1 MNTQFYEKL
10 ELNKVLAQCA
20 SHAVLGGA
28 KSLIEECIPSSDA
41 DEVRERLTRTEEA
54 DFLLF
59 RSSGV
64 SGIEYFDNVSELISR
79 AEKGSTLSCGELMQI
94 NALNRSARIACT
106 SILAAAQDSVVY
118 LKADASRLYYDKALE
133 EDVGFAIV
141 SESEVND
148 HASEK
153 LADIRSK
160 IKSLNARIRSKLTE
174 YITGPTSSF
183 LQDASVTM
191 RNDRFVIPV
200 KAEYKNRVRGFVHDR
215 SQSGATFFIEPE
227 YVLEM
232 NNELIAL
239 TIDEREEVE
248 RILKVLSKRFGAIA
262 EVLRTDEE
270 VLSVIDACYAR
281 AQYAYSLKAV
291 KPGVNGTGY
300 INIVKGRHPLIDKTR
315 IVPVSVEL
323 GKDYNFLLL
332 SGANTGGKTVTLKMT
347 GLFCLMAACG
357 MFIPAA
363 AGSSVGVFD
372 NVFCDLGDSQ
382 SIEES
387 LSTFSSHIKT
397 VIEIV
402 NGVTEHSLVL
412 IDELGGGTNPDEG
425 QALARAVVEKLLSTG
440 CKGIVTTHFTPLKE
454 FAFNAKGIENAS
466 MEFDAQTLKPLYK
479 IKIGMPGSSNAL
491 AICRRMGL
499 AQDVLDKAV
508 SYLSEGGRAFENIVR
523 SAEESRVRAD
533 SLAAEN
539 QALQSELKSKI
550 ALADARAAAL
560 EKERAKLLSGAK
572 AESRRII
579 NERAAEAE
587 SLLAQIEDIFK
598 KEEISESDLIKA
610 RTLKNKIK
618 DAAFKEEEGSTAQT
632 PYLPA
637 TAANIAAGARV
648 FVKRM
653 QTEGEIVAF
662 NPSKGEAEVACGSIR
677 LRCRLDELLLVNPK
691 SGKKS
696 AGGKDNVKVVR
707 KIAPSQPLLEINVL
721 GMTVEEALYEV
732 DNFIDKAVTDN
743 LEEVKI
749 IHGVGTGRLR
759 KAIAEHLKRHKN
771 VESFRSGK
779 YGEGETGVT
788 IVKLK

>member
-1 MNTQFYEKL
+1 MNTRFFEKL

-20 SHAVLGGA
+20 NFAVLSSA
-28 KSLIEECIPSSDA
+28 KQMIAEEVPSSDLK
-41 DEVRERLTRTEEA
+41 EVRERLARTQEA
-54 DFLLF
+54 DILLF
-59 RSSGV
+59 RFGASGV
-64 SGIEYFDNVSELISR
+64 EYFDDVTDLLSR
-79 AEKGSTLSCGELMQI
+79 AEKGSTLSCAELMQV
-94 NALNRSARIACT
+94 NALNRSARIAQ
-106 SILAAAQDSVVY
+106 SSVFSFAGEEIIFI
-118 LKADASRLYYDKALE
+118 KADCARLYYDARLE
-133 EDVGFAIV
+133 DDINFAIL
-141 SESEVND
+141 SDGEIND

-153 LADIRSK
+153 LFDIRTK

-174 YITGPTSSF
+174 YITGPTAAY
-183 LQDASVTM
+183 LQDATVTM

-215 SQSGATFFIEPE
+215 SQTGATFFIEPE

-248 RILKVLSKRFGAIA
+248 RILKSFSKRFGAIA
-262 EVLRTDEE
+262 DRLRADEE
-270 VLSVIDACYAR
+270 LLAALDCCYAK
-281 AQYAYSLKAV
+281 AQYAYSLKAIN
-291 KPGVNGTGY
+291 PQVNRRGY
-300 INIVKGRHPLIDKTR
+300 IDIVKGRHPLIDKER

-332 SGANTGGKTVTLKMT
+332 SGANTGGKTVTLKMV

-357 MFIPAA
+357 LFIPAA
-363 AGSSVGVFD
+363 EGSCVGVFD

-402 NGVTEHSLVL
+402 NGVNADSLVL

-425 QALARAVVEKLLSTG
+425 QALARAVVEKLLSCG
-440 CKGIVTTHFTPLKE
+440 CKGIVTTHFTALKE
-454 FAFNAKGIENAS
+454 FAFGADGIENAS
-466 MEFDAQTLKPLYK
+466 MEFDSATLKPLYR

-499 AQDVLDKAV
+499 DEGVLEKAV

-523 SAEESRVRAD
+523 SAEDSRVKAEQLVAENERLRAKLKDEIAETEKRAD
-533 SLAAEN
+533 
-539 QALQSELKSKI
+539 
-550 ALADARAAAL
+550 AL
-560 EKERAKLLSGAK
+560 ERERAKLLAGAK
-572 AESRRII
+572 AESRRLI

-587 SLLAQIEDIFK
+587 ELLSEIEGIFK

-618 DAAFKEEEGSTAQT
+618 DAAYRADEAPERKTTYT
-632 PYLPA
+632 PADKNNLRE
-637 TAANIAAGARV
+637 GARV
-648 FVKRM
+648 FVKPM
-653 QTEGEIVAF
+653 QTEGVVT
-662 NPSKGEAEVACGSIR
+662 SYSQGKGEAEVTCGSMK
-677 LRCRLDELLLVNPK
+677 LRCKPADLLIIENAPQ
-691 SGKKS
+691 
-696 AGGKDNVKVVR
+696 GGAVKRADSVKVVR
-707 KIAPSQPLLEINVL
+707 KIPVSQPVLEINVL
-721 GMTVEEALYEV
+721 GLTVPEALYEV
-732 DNFIDKAVTDN
+732 DNFIDRAVTDN
-743 LEEVKI
+743 LEEIKV
-749 IHGVGTGRLR
+749 IHGVGTGKLR

-771 VESFRSGK
+771 VESFRAGK

-788 IVKLK
+788 FIKLK

>member
-1 MNTQFYEKL
+1 MNTRFFEKL

-20 SHAVLGGA
+20 NFAVLSSA
-28 KSLIEECIPSSDA
+28 KQMIAEEVPSSELK
-41 DEVRERLTRTEEA
+41 EVRERLARTQEA
-54 DFLLF
+54 DILLF
-59 RSSGV
+59 RFGASGV
-64 SGIEYFDNVSELISR
+64 EYFDDVTDLLSR
-79 AEKGSTLSCGELMQI
+79 AEKGSTLSCAELMQV
-94 NALNRSARIACT
+94 NALNRSARIAQT
-106 SILAAAQDSVVY
+106 SVFSFAGEEIIFI
-118 LKADASRLYYDKALE
+118 KADCARLYYDARLE
-133 EDVGFAIV
+133 DDINFAIL
-141 SESEVND
+141 SDGEIND

-153 LADIRSK
+153 LFDIRTK

-174 YITGPTSSF
+174 YITGPTAAY
-183 LQDASVTM
+183 LQDATVTM

-215 SQSGATFFIEPE
+215 SQTGATFFIEPE

-248 RILKVLSKRFGAIA
+248 RILKSFSKRFGAIA
-262 EVLRTDEE
+262 DRLRADEE
-270 VLSVIDACYAR
+270 LLAALDCCYAK
-281 AQYAYSLKAV
+281 AQYAYSLKAIN
-291 KPGVNGTGY
+291 PQVNRRGY
-300 INIVKGRHPLIDKTR
+300 IDIVKGRHPLIDKER

-332 SGANTGGKTVTLKMT
+332 SGANTGGKTVTLKMV

-357 MFIPAA
+357 LFIPAA
-363 AGSSVGVFD
+363 EGSCVGVFD

-402 NGVTEHSLVL
+402 NGVNADSLVL

-425 QALARAVVEKLLSTG
+425 QALARAVVEKLLSCG
-440 CKGIVTTHFTPLKE
+440 CKGIVTTHFTALKE
-454 FAFNAKGIENAS
+454 FAFGADGIENAS
-466 MEFDAQTLKPLYK
+466 MEFDSATLKPLYR

-499 AQDVLDKAV
+499 DEGVLEKAV

-523 SAEESRVRAD
+523 SAEDSRVKAEQLVAENEQLRAKLKDEIAETEKRAD
-533 SLAAEN
+533 
-539 QALQSELKSKI
+539 
-550 ALADARAAAL
+550 AL
-560 EKERAKLLSGAK
+560 ERERAKLLAGAK
-572 AESRRII
+572 AESRRLI

-587 SLLAQIEDIFK
+587 ELLSEIEDIFK

-618 DAAFKEEEGSTAQT
+618 DAAYRADEAPERKTTYT
-632 PYLPA
+632 PADKNNLRE
-637 TAANIAAGARV
+637 GARV
-648 FVKRM
+648 FVKPM
-653 QTEGEIVAF
+653 QTEGVVT
-662 NPSKGEAEVACGSIR
+662 SYSQGKGEAEVTCGSMK
-677 LRCRLDELLLVNPK
+677 LRCKPADLLIIENAPQ
-691 SGKKS
+691 
-696 AGGKDNVKVVR
+696 GGAVKRADSVKVVR
-707 KIAPSQPLLEINVL
+707 KIPVSQPVLEINVL
-721 GMTVEEALYEV
+721 GLTVPEALYEV
-732 DNFIDKAVTDN
+732 DNFIDRAVTDN
-743 LEEVKI
+743 LEEIKV
-749 IHGVGTGRLR
+749 IHGVGTGKLR

-771 VESFRSGK
+771 VESFRAGK

-788 IVKLK
+788 FIKLK

>member
-1 MNTQFYEKL
+1 MNTRFFEKL

-20 SHAVLGGA
+20 NFAVLSSA
-28 KSLIEECIPSSDA
+28 KQMIAEEVPSSDLK
-41 DEVRERLTRTEEA
+41 EVRERLARTQEA
-54 DFLLF
+54 DILLF
-59 RSSGV
+59 RFGASGV
-64 SGIEYFDNVSELISR
+64 EYFDDVTDLLSR
-79 AEKGSTLSCGELMQI
+79 AEKGSTLSCAELMQV
-94 NALNRSARIACT
+94 NALNRSARIAQT
-106 SILAAAQDSVVY
+106 SVFSFAGEEITFI
-118 LKADASRLYYDKALE
+118 KADCARLYYDARLE
-133 EDVGFAIV
+133 DDINFAIL
-141 SESEVND
+141 SDGEIND

-153 LADIRSK
+153 LFDIRTK

-174 YITGPTSSF
+174 YITGPTAAY
-183 LQDASVTM
+183 LQDATVTM

-215 SQSGATFFIEPE
+215 SQTGATFFIEPE

-248 RILKVLSKRFGAIA
+248 RILKSFSKRFGAIA
-262 EVLRTDEE
+262 DRLRADEE
-270 VLSVIDACYAR
+270 LLAALDCCYAK
-281 AQYAYSLKAV
+281 AQYAYSLKAIN
-291 KPGVNGTGY
+291 PQVNRRGY
-300 INIVKGRHPLIDKTR
+300 IDIVKGRHPLIDKER

-332 SGANTGGKTVTLKMT
+332 SGANTGGKTVTLKMV

-357 MFIPAA
+357 LFIPAA
-363 AGSSVGVFD
+363 EGSCVGVFD

-402 NGVTEHSLVL
+402 NGVNADSLVL

-425 QALARAVVEKLLSTG
+425 QALARAVVEKLLSCG
-440 CKGIVTTHFTPLKE
+440 CKGIVTTHFTALKE
-454 FAFNAKGIENAS
+454 FAFGADGIENAS
-466 MEFDAQTLKPLYK
+466 MEFDSATLKPLYR

-499 AQDVLDKAV
+499 DEGVLEKAV

-523 SAEESRVRAD
+523 SAEDSRVKAEQLVAENERLRAKLKDEIAETEKRAD
-533 SLAAEN
+533 
-539 QALQSELKSKI
+539 
-550 ALADARAAAL
+550 AL
-560 EKERAKLLSGAK
+560 ERERAKLLAGAK
-572 AESRRII
+572 AESRRLI

-587 SLLAQIEDIFK
+587 ELLSEIEDIFK

-618 DAAFKEEEGSTAQT
+618 DAAYRADEAPERKTTYT
-632 PYLPA
+632 PADKNNLRE
-637 TAANIAAGARV
+637 GARV
-648 FVKRM
+648 FVKPM
-653 QTEGEIVAF
+653 QTEGVVT
-662 NPSKGEAEVACGSIR
+662 SYSQGKGEAEVTCGSMK
-677 LRCRLDELLLVNPK
+677 LRCKPADLLIIENAPQ
-691 SGKKS
+691 
-696 AGGKDNVKVVR
+696 GGVVKRADSVKVVR
-707 KIAPSQPLLEINVL
+707 KIPVSQPVLEINVL
-721 GMTVEEALYEV
+721 GLTVPEALYEV
-732 DNFIDKAVTDN
+732 DNFIDRAVTDN
-743 LEEVKI
+743 LEEIKV
-749 IHGVGTGRLR
+749 IHGVGTGKLR

-771 VESFRSGK
+771 VESFRAGK

-788 IVKLK
+788 FIKLK

>member
-1 MNTQFYEKL
+1 MSENFYEKL
-10 ELNKVLAQCA
+10 ELNKVLARCA
-20 SHAVLGGA
+20 EYCTLESGKALVRSCA
-28 KSLIEECIPSSDA
+28 PSSDLA
-41 DEVRERLTRTEEA
+41 EVRERLVRTAESDE
-54 DFLLF
+54 LLF
-59 RSSGV
+59 RCGV
-64 SGIEYFDNVSELISR
+64 SGVEYFEDVSDLLTR
-79 AEKGSTLSCGELMQI
+79 AAKGSTLSCGEIMQV
-94 NALNRSARIACT
+94 NALNRAARVAFTSVNSAPSEGVTLLR
-106 SILAAAQDSVVY
+106 
-118 LKADASRLYYDKALE
+118 ADCSRLYFDRALE
-133 EDVGFAIV
+133 DDINFAII
-141 SESEVND
+141 SDNELND

-153 LADIRSK
+153 LFDIRSR
-160 IKSLNARIRSKLTE
+160 IKSLNARIRSKLSE
-174 YITGPTSSF
+174 YITGPTSAF
-183 LQDASVTM
+183 LQDATVTM

-215 SQSGATFFIEPE
+215 SQTGATFFIEPE

-239 TIDEREEVE
+239 TIDEKEEVE
-248 RILKVLSKRFGAIA
+248 RILKGFSRRFGNLA
-262 EVLRTDEE
+262 EKLKEDAE
-270 VLSVIDACYAR
+270 LLAGLDACYAR

-291 KPGVNGTGY
+291 KPDVNRRGY
-300 INIVKGRHPLIDKTR
+300 INIIKGRHPLIDKDR
-315 IVPVSVEL
+315 IVPVSLEL
-323 GKDYNFLLL
+323 GAKYNFLLL

-357 MFIPAA
+357 LFIPAA
-363 AGSSVGVFD
+363 EGSCVGVFD

-402 NGVTEHSLVL
+402 NNVNDQSLVL

-425 QALARAVVEKLLSTG
+425 QALARAVVEKLLSAG
-440 CKGIVTTHFTPLKE
+440 CKGIVTTHFTALKE
-454 FAFNAKGIENAS
+454 FAFGADGIENAS
-466 MEFDAQTLKPLYK
+466 MEFDSATLKPLYS

-499 AQDVLDKAV
+499 PSDVLEKAV

-523 SAEESRVRAD
+523 SAEDSRVQAER
-533 SLAAEN
+533 LVAEN
-539 QALQSELKSKI
+539 QALRSELK
-550 ALADARAAAL
+550 
-560 EKERAKLLSGAK
+560 AKLEEADRRVQVLEREREKLFAGAK

-587 SLLAQIEDIFK
+587 ELLAEIEEIFK
-598 KEEISESDLIKA
+598 KEVVSESDLIKA

-618 DAAFKEEEGSTAQT
+618 DAAFREEQAPERQT
-632 PYLPA
+632 PYAPA
-637 TAANIAAGARV
+637 DKDSVHAGDRV
-648 FVKRM
+648 FVKPM
-653 QTEGEIVAF
+653 QTEGEVLSFSPA
-662 NPSKGEAEVACGSIR
+662 KGEAEVSCGGMR
-677 LRCRLDELLLVNPK
+677 LRCKLADMLVIGRPAVQKPK
-691 SGKKS
+691 ES
-696 AGGKDNVKVVR
+696 VKVVR
-707 KIAPSQPLLEINVL
+707 KIAPSRPVLEINVI

-743 LEEVKI
+743 LEEIKV

-788 IVKLK
+788 FIKLK

>member
-1 MNTQFYEKL
+1 MNTRFFEKL

-20 SHAVLGGA
+20 NFAVLSSA
-28 KSLIEECIPSSDA
+28 KQMIAEEVPSSDLK
-41 DEVRERLTRTEEA
+41 EVRERLARTQEA
-54 DFLLF
+54 DILLF
-59 RSSGV
+59 RFGASGV
-64 SGIEYFDNVSELISR
+64 EYFDDVTDLLSR
-79 AEKGSTLSCGELMQI
+79 AEKGSTLSCAELMQV
-94 NALNRSARIACT
+94 NALNRSARIAQT
-106 SILAAAQDSVVY
+106 SVFSFAGEEIIFI
-118 LKADASRLYYDKALE
+118 KADCARLYYDARLE
-133 EDVGFAIV
+133 DDINFAIL
-141 SESEVND
+141 SDGEIND

-153 LADIRSK
+153 LFDIRTK

-174 YITGPTSSF
+174 YITGPTAAY
-183 LQDASVTM
+183 LQDATVTM

-215 SQSGATFFIEPE
+215 SQTGATFFIEPE

-248 RILKVLSKRFGAIA
+248 RILKSFSKRFGAIA
-262 EVLRTDEE
+262 DRLRADEE
-270 VLSVIDACYAR
+270 LLAALDCCYAK
-281 AQYAYSLKAV
+281 AQYAYSLKAIN
-291 KPGVNGTGY
+291 PQVNRRGY
-300 INIVKGRHPLIDKTR
+300 IDIVKGRHPLIDKER

-332 SGANTGGKTVTLKMT
+332 SGANTGGKTVTLKMV

-357 MFIPAA
+357 LFIPAA
-363 AGSSVGVFD
+363 EGSCVGVFD

-402 NGVTEHSLVL
+402 NGVNADSLVL

-425 QALARAVVEKLLSTG
+425 QALARAVVEKLLSCG
-440 CKGIVTTHFTPLKE
+440 CKCIVTTHFTALKE
-454 FAFNAKGIENAS
+454 FAFGADGIENAS
-466 MEFDAQTLKPLYK
+466 MEFDSATLKPLYR

-499 AQDVLDKAV
+499 DEGVLEKAV

-523 SAEESRVRAD
+523 SAEDSRVKAEQ
-533 SLAAEN
+533 LVAEN
-539 QALQSELKSKI
+539 ERLRANLKDEI
-550 ALADARAAAL
+550 AETEKRAAAL
-560 EKERAKLLSGAK
+560 ERERAKLLAGAK
-572 AESRRII
+572 AESRRLI

-587 SLLAQIEDIFK
+587 ELLSEIEDIFK

-618 DAAFKEEEGSTAQT
+618 DAAYRADEAPERKTA
-632 PYLPA
+632 YAPA
-637 TAANIAAGARV
+637 GKNNLREGARV
-648 FVKRM
+648 FVKPM
-653 QTEGEIVAF
+653 QTEGVVT
-662 NPSKGEAEVACGSIR
+662 SYSQGKGEAEVTCGSMK
-677 LRCRLDELLLVNPK
+677 LRCKPADLLIIENAPQ
-691 SGKKS
+691 
-696 AGGKDNVKVVR
+696 GGVVKRADSVKVVR
-707 KIAPSQPLLEINVL
+707 KIPVSQPVLEINVL
-721 GMTVEEALYEV
+721 GLTVPEALYEV
-732 DNFIDKAVTDN
+732 DNFIDRAVTDN
-743 LEEVKI
+743 LEEIKV
-749 IHGVGTGRLR
+749 IHGVGTGKLR

-771 VESFRSGK
+771 VESFRAGK

-788 IVKLK
+788 FIKLK

>member
-1 MNTQFYEKL
+1 MNTRFFEKL

-20 SHAVLGGA
+20 NFAVLSSA
-28 KSLIEECIPSSDA
+28 KQMIAEEVPSSDLK
-41 DEVRERLTRTEEA
+41 EVRERLARTQEA
-54 DFLLF
+54 DILLF
-59 RSSGV
+59 RFGASGV
-64 SGIEYFDNVSELISR
+64 EYFDDVTDLLSR
-79 AEKGSTLSCGELMQI
+79 AEKGSTLSCAELMQV
-94 NALNRSARIACT
+94 NALNRSARIAQT
-106 SILAAAQDSVVY
+106 SVFSFAGEEIIFI
-118 LKADASRLYYDKALE
+118 KADCARLYYDARLE
-133 EDVGFAIV
+133 DDINFAIL
-141 SESEVND
+141 SDGEIND

-153 LADIRSK
+153 LFDIRTK

-174 YITGPTSSF
+174 YITGPTAAY
-183 LQDASVTM
+183 LQDATVTM

-215 SQSGATFFIEPE
+215 SQTGATFFIEPE

-248 RILKVLSKRFGAIA
+248 RILKSFSKRFGAIA
-262 EVLRTDEE
+262 DRLRADEE
-270 VLSVIDACYAR
+270 LLAALDCCYAK
-281 AQYAYSLKAV
+281 AQYAYSLKAIN
-291 KPGVNGTGY
+291 PQVNRRGY
-300 INIVKGRHPLIDKTR
+300 IDIVKGRHPLIDKER

-332 SGANTGGKTVTLKMT
+332 SGANTGGKTVTLKMV

-357 MFIPAA
+357 LFIPAA
-363 AGSSVGVFD
+363 EGSCVGVFD

-402 NGVTEHSLVL
+402 NGVNADSLVL

-425 QALARAVVEKLLSTG
+425 QALARAVVEKLLSCG
-440 CKGIVTTHFTPLKE
+440 CKGIVTTHFTALKE
-454 FAFNAKGIENAS
+454 FAFGADGIENAS
-466 MEFDAQTLKPLYK
+466 MEFDSATLKPLYR

-499 AQDVLDKAV
+499 DEGVLEKAV

-523 SAEESRVRAD
+523 SAEDSRVKAEQLVAENEQLRAKLKDEIAETEKRAD
-533 SLAAEN
+533 
-539 QALQSELKSKI
+539 
-550 ALADARAAAL
+550 AL
-560 EKERAKLLSGAK
+560 ERERAKLLAGAK
-572 AESRRII
+572 AESRRLI

-587 SLLAQIEDIFK
+587 ELLSEIEDIFK

-618 DAAFKEEEGSTAQT
+618 DAAYRADEAPERKTTYT
-632 PYLPA
+632 PADKNNLRE
-637 TAANIAAGARV
+637 GARV
-648 FVKRM
+648 FVKPM
-653 QTEGEIVAF
+653 QTEGVVT
-662 NPSKGEAEVACGSIR
+662 SYSQGKGEAEVTCGSMK
-677 LRCRLDELLLVNPK
+677 LRCKPADLLIIENAPQ
-691 SGKKS
+691 
-696 AGGKDNVKVVR
+696 GGVVKRADSVKVVR
-707 KIAPSQPLLEINVL
+707 KIPVSQPVLEINVL
-721 GMTVEEALYEV
+721 GLTVPEALYEV
-732 DNFIDKAVTDN
+732 DNFIDRAVTDN
-743 LEEVKI
+743 LEEIKV
-749 IHGVGTGRLR
+749 IHGVGTGKLR

-771 VESFRSGK
+771 VESFRAGK

-788 IVKLK
+788 FIKLK

>member
-1 MNTQFYEKL
+1 MNTRFFEKL

-20 SHAVLGGA
+20 NFAVLSSA
-28 KSLIEECIPSSDA
+28 KQMIAEEVPSSDLK
-41 DEVRERLTRTEEA
+41 EVRERLARTQEA
-54 DFLLF
+54 DILLF
-59 RSSGV
+59 RFGASGV
-64 SGIEYFDNVSELISR
+64 EYFDDVTDLLSR
-79 AEKGSTLSCGELMQI
+79 AEKGSTLSCAELMQV
-94 NALNRSARIACT
+94 NALNRSARIAQT
-106 SILAAAQDSVVY
+106 SVFSFAGEEITFI
-118 LKADASRLYYDKALE
+118 KADCARLYYDARLE
-133 EDVGFAIV
+133 DDINFAIL
-141 SESEVND
+141 SDGEIND

-153 LADIRSK
+153 LFDIRTK

-174 YITGPTSSF
+174 YITGPTAAY
-183 LQDASVTM
+183 LQDATVTM

-215 SQSGATFFIEPE
+215 SQTGATFFIEPE

-248 RILKVLSKRFGAIA
+248 RILKSFSKRFGAIA
-262 EVLRTDEE
+262 DRLRADEE
-270 VLSVIDACYAR
+270 LLAALDCCYAK
-281 AQYAYSLKAV
+281 AQYAYSLKAIN
-291 KPGVNGTGY
+291 PQVNRRGY
-300 INIVKGRHPLIDKTR
+300 IDIVKGRHPLIDKER

-332 SGANTGGKTVTLKMT
+332 SGANTGGKTVTLKMV

-357 MFIPAA
+357 LFIPAA
-363 AGSSVGVFD
+363 EGSCVGVFD

-402 NGVTEHSLVL
+402 NGVNADSLVL

-425 QALARAVVEKLLSTG
+425 QALARAVVEKLLSCG
-440 CKGIVTTHFTPLKE
+440 CKGIVTTHFTALKE
-454 FAFNAKGIENAS
+454 FAFGADGIENAS
-466 MEFDAQTLKPLYK
+466 MEFDSATLKPLYR

-499 AQDVLDKAV
+499 DEGVLEKAV

-523 SAEESRVRAD
+523 SAEDSRVKAEQ
-533 SLAAEN
+533 LVAEN
-539 QALQSELKSKI
+539 ERLRANLKDEI
-550 ALADARAAAL
+550 AETEKRAAAL
-560 EKERAKLLSGAK
+560 ERERAKLLAGAK
-572 AESRRII
+572 AESRRLI

-587 SLLAQIEDIFK
+587 ELLSEIEDIFK

-618 DAAFKEEEGSTAQT
+618 DAAYRADEAPERKTA
-632 PYLPA
+632 YAPA
-637 TAANIAAGARV
+637 DKNNLREGARV
-648 FVKRM
+648 FVKPM
-653 QTEGEIVAF
+653 QTEGVVT
-662 NPSKGEAEVACGSIR
+662 SYSQGKGEAEVTCGSMK
-677 LRCRLDELLLVNPK
+677 LRCKPADLLIIENAPQ
-691 SGKKS
+691 
-696 AGGKDNVKVVR
+696 GGVVKRADSVKVVR
-707 KIAPSQPLLEINVL
+707 KIPVSQPVLEINVL
-721 GMTVEEALYEV
+721 GLTVPEALYEV
-732 DNFIDKAVTDN
+732 DNFIDRAVTDN
-743 LEEVKI
+743 LEEIKV
-749 IHGVGTGRLR
+749 IHGVGTGKLR

-771 VESFRSGK
+771 VESFRAGK

-788 IVKLK
+788 FIKLK

>member
-1 MNTQFYEKL
+1 MNTRFFEKL

-20 SHAVLGGA
+20 NFAVLSSA
-28 KSLIEECIPSSDA
+28 KQMIAEEVPSSDLK
-41 DEVRERLTRTEEA
+41 EVRERLARTQEA
-54 DFLLF
+54 DILLF
-59 RSSGV
+59 RFGASGV
-64 SGIEYFDNVSELISR
+64 EYFDDVTDLLSR
-79 AEKGSTLSCGELMQI
+79 AEKGSTLSCAELMQV
-94 NALNRSARIACT
+94 NALNRSARIAQT
-106 SILAAAQDSVVY
+106 SVFSFASEEITFI
-118 LKADASRLYYDKALE
+118 KADCARLYYDARLE
-133 EDVGFAIV
+133 DDINFAIL
-141 SESEVND
+141 SDGEIND

-153 LADIRSK
+153 LFDIRTK

-174 YITGPTSSF
+174 YITGPTAAY
-183 LQDASVTM
+183 LQDATVTM

-215 SQSGATFFIEPE
+215 SQTGATFFIEPE

-248 RILKVLSKRFGAIA
+248 RILKSFSKRFGAIA
-262 EVLRTDEE
+262 DRLRADEE
-270 VLSVIDACYAR
+270 LLAALDCCYAK
-281 AQYAYSLKAV
+281 AQYAYSLKAIN
-291 KPGVNGTGY
+291 PQVNGRGY
-300 INIVKGRHPLIDKTR
+300 IDIVKGRHPLIDKER

-332 SGANTGGKTVTLKMT
+332 SGANTGGKTVTLKMV

-357 MFIPAA
+357 LFIPAA
-363 AGSSVGVFD
+363 EGSCVGVFD

-402 NGVTEHSLVL
+402 NGVNADSLVL

-425 QALARAVVEKLLSTG
+425 QALARAVVEKLLSCG
-440 CKGIVTTHFTPLKE
+440 CKGIVTTHFTALKE
-454 FAFNAKGIENAS
+454 FAFGADGIENAS
-466 MEFDAQTLKPLYK
+466 MEFDSATLKPLYR

-499 AQDVLDKAV
+499 DEGVLEKAV

-523 SAEESRVRAD
+523 SAEDSRVKAEQLVAENEQLRAKLKDEIAETEKRAD
-533 SLAAEN
+533 
-539 QALQSELKSKI
+539 
-550 ALADARAAAL
+550 AL
-560 EKERAKLLSGAK
+560 ERERAKLLAGAK
-572 AESRRII
+572 AESRRLI

-587 SLLAQIEDIFK
+587 ELLSEIEDIFK

-618 DAAFKEEEGSTAQT
+618 DAAYRADEAPERKTTYT
-632 PYLPA
+632 PADKNNLRE
-637 TAANIAAGARV
+637 GARV
-648 FVKRM
+648 FVKPM
-653 QTEGEIVAF
+653 QTEGVVT
-662 NPSKGEAEVACGSIR
+662 SYSQGKGEAEVACGSMK
-677 LRCRLDELLLVNPK
+677 LRCKPADLLIIENAPQ
-691 SGKKS
+691 
-696 AGGKDNVKVVR
+696 GGVVKRADSVKVVR
-707 KIAPSQPLLEINVL
+707 KIPVSRPVLEINVL
-721 GMTVEEALYEV
+721 GLTVPEALYEV
-732 DNFIDKAVTDN
+732 DNFIDRAVTDN
-743 LEEVKI
+743 LEEIKV
-749 IHGVGTGRLR
+749 IHGVGTGKLR

-771 VESFRSGK
+771 VESFRAGK

-788 IVKLK
+788 FIKLK

>member
-1 MNTQFYEKL
+1 MNIQFFEKL
-10 ELNKVLAQCA
+10 ELNKVLTRCA
-20 SHAVLGGA
+20 EFAALSGA
-28 KSLIEECIPSSDA
+28 KQLICESQPSSDIA
-41 DEVRERLTRTEEA
+41 EVRARLSRTEEA
-54 DFLLF
+54 ELLLY
-59 RSSGV
+59 RYGV
-64 SGIEYFDNVSELISR
+64 SGVEYFEDVTDLLSR
-79 AEKGSTLSCGELMQI
+79 AEKGSTLSCGELMQV
-94 NALNRSARIACT
+94 NALNRAARIAHSSVT
-106 SILAAAQDSVVY
+106 SVADEAINL
-118 LKADASRLYYDKALE
+118 LKSDCARLYFDQPLE
-133 EDVGFAIV
+133 DDINFAII
-141 SESEVND
+141 SDSEVND

-153 LADIRSK
+153 LADIRTK
-160 IKSLNARIRSKLTE
+160 IKSLNARIRSKLSE
-174 YITGPTSSF
+174 YITGPTASF

-200 KAEYKNRVRGFVHDR
+200 KAEYKNRIRGFVHDR
-215 SQSGATFFIEPE
+215 SQTGATFFIEPE

-248 RILKVLSKRFGAIA
+248 RILKSFSKRFGALS
-262 EVLRTDEE
+262 EKLRTDME
-270 VLSVIDACYAR
+270 VLASLDASYAR

-291 KPGVNGTGY
+291 KPEVNRRGY
-300 INIVKGRHPLIDKTR
+300 INIIKGRHPLIDKTR

-323 GKDYNFLLL
+323 GGSHNFLLL

-357 MFIPAA
+357 LFVPAA
-363 AGSSVGVFD
+363 EGSSVGVFD

-402 NGVTEHSLVL
+402 KEVNADSLVL

-425 QALARAVVEKLLSTG
+425 QALARAVVEKLLGVG
-440 CKGIVTTHFTPLKE
+440 CKGIVTTHFTALKE
-454 FAFNAKGIENAS
+454 FAFGAKGIENAS
-466 MEFDAQTLKPLYK
+466 MEFDSATLKPLYR

-499 AQDVLDKAV
+499 DEDVLEKAI

-523 SAEESRVRAD
+523 SAEDSRVKAEQLASENEALKAELKRKIAEAD
-533 SLAAEN
+533 AKA
-539 QALQSELKSKI
+539 QALDNERTKLFNN
-550 ALADARAAAL
+550 AR
-560 EKERAKLLSGAK
+560 
-572 AESRRII
+572 AESRRIV

-587 SLLAQIEDIFK
+587 EMLAEIEDIFK
-598 KEEISESDLIKA
+598 KEEISETDLIKA

-618 DAAFKEEEGSTAQT
+618 DAAFKEETSQQRQT
-632 PYLPA
+632 PYAPA
-637 TAANIAAGARV
+637 DKNNIHAGDRV
-648 FVKRM
+648 FVKPM
-653 QTEGEIVAF
+653 QTEGEVLSYSP
-662 NPSKGEAEVACGSIR
+662 NKGEAEVACGSMK
-677 LRCRLDELLLVNPK
+677 LRCKLSELLIIGRPIAPAK
-691 SGKKS
+691 
-696 AGGKDNVKVVR
+696 ADNVRVVR
-707 KIAPSQPLLEINVL
+707 KIAPSKPVLEINVL

-743 LEEVKI
+743 LEEIKV
-749 IHGVGTGRLR
+749 IHGVGTGKLR

-771 VESFRSGK
+771 VESFRLGK

-788 IVKLK
+788 FIKLK

>member
-1 MNTQFYEKL
+1 MNTRFFEKL

-20 SHAVLGGA
+20 NFAVLSSA
-28 KSLIEECIPSSDA
+28 KQMIAEEVPSSDLK
-41 DEVRERLTRTEEA
+41 EVRERLARTQEA
-54 DFLLF
+54 DILLF
-59 RSSGV
+59 RFGASGV
-64 SGIEYFDNVSELISR
+64 EYFDDVTDLLSR
-79 AEKGSTLSCGELMQI
+79 AEKGSTLSCAELMQV
-94 NALNRSARIACT
+94 NALNRSARIAQT
-106 SILAAAQDSVVY
+106 SVFSFAGEEITFI
-118 LKADASRLYYDKALE
+118 KADCARLYYDARLE
-133 EDVGFAIV
+133 DDINFAIL
-141 SESEVND
+141 SDGEIND

-153 LADIRSK
+153 LFDIRTK

-174 YITGPTSSF
+174 YITGPTAAY
-183 LQDASVTM
+183 LQDATVTM

-215 SQSGATFFIEPE
+215 SQTGATFFIEPE

-248 RILKVLSKRFGAIA
+248 RILKSFSKRFGAIA
-262 EVLRTDEE
+262 DRLRADEE
-270 VLSVIDACYAR
+270 LLAALDCCYAK
-281 AQYAYSLKAV
+281 AQYAYSLKAIN
-291 KPGVNGTGY
+291 PQVNRRGY
-300 INIVKGRHPLIDKTR
+300 IDIVKGRHPLIDKER

-332 SGANTGGKTVTLKMT
+332 SGANTGGKTVTLKMV

-357 MFIPAA
+357 LFIPAA
-363 AGSSVGVFD
+363 EGSCVGVFD

-402 NGVTEHSLVL
+402 NGVNADSLVL

-425 QALARAVVEKLLSTG
+425 QALARAVVEKLLSCG
-440 CKGIVTTHFTPLKE
+440 CKGIVTTHFTALKE
-454 FAFNAKGIENAS
+454 FAFGADGIENAS
-466 MEFDAQTLKPLYK
+466 MEFDSATLKPLYR

-499 AQDVLDKAV
+499 DEGVLEKAV

-523 SAEESRVRAD
+523 SAEDSRVKAEQLVAENERLRAKLKDEIAETEKRAD
-533 SLAAEN
+533 
-539 QALQSELKSKI
+539 
-550 ALADARAAAL
+550 AL
-560 EKERAKLLSGAK
+560 ERERAKLLAGAK
-572 AESRRII
+572 AESRRLI

-587 SLLAQIEDIFK
+587 ELLSEIEDIFK

-618 DAAFKEEEGSTAQT
+618 DAAYRADEAPERKTA
-632 PYLPA
+632 YAPA
-637 TAANIAAGARV
+637 DKNNLREGARV
-648 FVKRM
+648 FVKPM
-653 QTEGEIVAF
+653 QTEGVVT
-662 NPSKGEAEVACGSIR
+662 SYSQGKGEAEVTCGSMK
-677 LRCRLDELLLVNPK
+677 LRCKAADLLIIENAPQ
-691 SGKKS
+691 
-696 AGGKDNVKVVR
+696 GGVVKRADSVKVVR
-707 KIAPSQPLLEINVL
+707 KIPVSRPVLEINVL
-721 GMTVEEALYEV
+721 GLTVPEALYEV
-732 DNFIDKAVTDN
+732 DNFIDRAVTDN
-743 LEEVKI
+743 LEEIKV
-749 IHGVGTGRLR
+749 IHGVGTGKLR

-771 VESFRSGK
+771 VESFRAGK

-788 IVKLK
+788 FIKLK

>member
-1 MNTQFYEKL
+1 MNTRFFEKL

-20 SHAVLGGA
+20 NFAVLSSA
-28 KSLIEECIPSSDA
+28 KQMIAEEVPSSELK
-41 DEVRERLTRTEEA
+41 EVRERLARTQEA
-54 DFLLF
+54 DILLF
-59 RSSGV
+59 RFGASGV
-64 SGIEYFDNVSELISR
+64 EYFDDVTDLLSR
-79 AEKGSTLSCGELMQI
+79 AEKGSTLSCAELMQV
-94 NALNRSARIACT
+94 NALNRSARIAQT
-106 SILAAAQDSVVY
+106 SVFSFAGEEIIFI
-118 LKADASRLYYDKALE
+118 KADCARLYYDARLE
-133 EDVGFAIV
+133 DDINFAIL
-141 SESEVND
+141 SDGEIND

-153 LADIRSK
+153 LFDIRTK

-174 YITGPTSSF
+174 YITGPTAAY
-183 LQDASVTM
+183 LQDATVTM

-215 SQSGATFFIEPE
+215 SQTGATFFIEPE

-248 RILKVLSKRFGAIA
+248 RILKSFSKRFGAIA
-262 EVLRTDEE
+262 DRLRADEE
-270 VLSVIDACYAR
+270 LLAALDCCYAK
-281 AQYAYSLKAV
+281 AQYAYSLKAIN
-291 KPGVNGTGY
+291 PQVNRRGY
-300 INIVKGRHPLIDKTR
+300 IDIVKGRHPLIDKER

-332 SGANTGGKTVTLKMT
+332 SGANTGGKTVTLKMV

-357 MFIPAA
+357 LFIPAA
-363 AGSSVGVFD
+363 EGSCVGVFD

-402 NGVTEHSLVL
+402 NSVNADSLVL

-425 QALARAVVEKLLSTG
+425 QALARAVVEKLLSCG
-440 CKGIVTTHFTPLKE
+440 CKGIVTTHFTALKE
-454 FAFNAKGIENAS
+454 FAFGADGIENAS
-466 MEFDAQTLKPLYK
+466 MEFDSATLKPLYR

-499 AQDVLDKAV
+499 DEGVLEKAV

-523 SAEESRVRAD
+523 SAEDSRVKAEQLVAENERLRAKLKDEIAETEKRAD
-533 SLAAEN
+533 
-539 QALQSELKSKI
+539 
-550 ALADARAAAL
+550 AL
-560 EKERAKLLSGAK
+560 ERERAKLLAGAK
-572 AESRRII
+572 AESRRLI

-587 SLLAQIEDIFK
+587 ELLSEIEDIFK

-618 DAAFKEEEGSTAQT
+618 DAAYRADEAPERKTTYT
-632 PYLPA
+632 PADKNNLRE
-637 TAANIAAGARV
+637 GARV
-648 FVKRM
+648 FVKPM
-653 QTEGEIVAF
+653 QTEGVVT
-662 NPSKGEAEVACGSIR
+662 SYSQGKGEAEVTCGSMK
-677 LRCRLDELLLVNPK
+677 LRCKPADLLIIENAPQ
-691 SGKKS
+691 
-696 AGGKDNVKVVR
+696 GGVVKRADSVKVVR
-707 KIAPSQPLLEINVL
+707 KIPVSQPVLEINVL
-721 GMTVEEALYEV
+721 GLTVPEALYEV
-732 DNFIDKAVTDN
+732 DNFIDRAVTDN
-743 LEEVKI
+743 LEEIKV
-749 IHGVGTGRLR
+749 IHGVGTGKLR

-771 VESFRSGK
+771 VESFRAGK

-788 IVKLK
+788 FIKLK

>member
-1 MNTQFYEKL
+1 MNTRFFEKL

-20 SHAVLGGA
+20 NFAVLSSA
-28 KSLIEECIPSSDA
+28 KQMIAEEAPSSDLK
-41 DEVRERLTRTEEA
+41 EVRERLARTQEA
-54 DFLLF
+54 DILLF
-59 RSSGV
+59 RFGASGV
-64 SGIEYFDNVSELISR
+64 EYFDDVTDLLSR
-79 AEKGSTLSCGELMQI
+79 AEKGSTLSCAELMQV
-94 NALNRSARIACT
+94 NALNRSARIAQT
-106 SILAAAQDSVVY
+106 SVFSFAGEEITFI
-118 LKADASRLYYDKALE
+118 KADCARLYYDARLE
-133 EDVGFAIV
+133 DDINFAIL
-141 SESEVND
+141 SDGEIND

-153 LADIRSK
+153 LFDIRTK

-174 YITGPTSSF
+174 YITGPTAAY
-183 LQDASVTM
+183 LQDATVTM

-215 SQSGATFFIEPE
+215 SQTGATFFIEPE

-248 RILKVLSKRFGAIA
+248 RILKSFSKRFGAIA
-262 EVLRTDEE
+262 DRLRADEE
-270 VLSVIDACYAR
+270 LLAALDCCYAK
-281 AQYAYSLKAV
+281 AQYAYSLKAIN
-291 KPGVNGTGY
+291 PQVNRRGY
-300 INIVKGRHPLIDKTR
+300 IDIVKGRHPLIDKER

-332 SGANTGGKTVTLKMT
+332 SGANTGGKTVTLKMV

-357 MFIPAA
+357 LFIPAA
-363 AGSSVGVFD
+363 EGSCVGVFD

-402 NGVTEHSLVL
+402 NGVNADSLVL

-425 QALARAVVEKLLSTG
+425 QALARAVVEKLLSCG
-440 CKGIVTTHFTPLKE
+440 CKGIVTTHFTALKE
-454 FAFNAKGIENAS
+454 FAFGADGIENAS
-466 MEFDAQTLKPLYK
+466 MEFDSATLKPLYR

-499 AQDVLDKAV
+499 DEGVLEKAV

-523 SAEESRVRAD
+523 SAEDSRVKAEQLVAENERLRAKLKDEIAETEKRAD
-533 SLAAEN
+533 
-539 QALQSELKSKI
+539 
-550 ALADARAAAL
+550 AL
-560 EKERAKLLSGAK
+560 ERERAKLLAGAK
-572 AESRRII
+572 AESRRLI

-587 SLLAQIEDIFK
+587 ELLSEIEDIFK

-618 DAAFKEEEGSTAQT
+618 DAAYRADEAPERKTA
-632 PYLPA
+632 YAPA
-637 TAANIAAGARV
+637 DKNNLREGARV
-648 FVKRM
+648 FVKPM
-653 QTEGEIVAF
+653 QTEGVVT
-662 NPSKGEAEVACGSIR
+662 SYSQGKGEAEVTCGSMK
-677 LRCRLDELLLVNPK
+677 LRCKPADLLIIENAPQ
-691 SGKKS
+691 
-696 AGGKDNVKVVR
+696 GGVVKRADSVKVVR
-707 KIAPSQPLLEINVL
+707 KIPVSQPVLEINVL
-721 GMTVEEALYEV
+721 GLTVPEALYEV
-732 DNFIDKAVTDN
+732 DNFIDRAVTDN
-743 LEEVKI
+743 LEEIKV
-749 IHGVGTGRLR
+749 IHGVGTGKLR

-771 VESFRSGK
+771 VESFRAGK

-788 IVKLK
+788 FIKLK

>member
-1 MNTQFYEKL
+1 MNTRFFEKL

-20 SHAVLGGA
+20 NFAVLSSA
-28 KSLIEECIPSSDA
+28 KQMIAEEVPSSELK
-41 DEVRERLTRTEEA
+41 EVRERLARTQEA
-54 DFLLF
+54 DILLF
-59 RSSGV
+59 RFGASGV
-64 SGIEYFDNVSELISR
+64 EYFDDVTDLLSR
-79 AEKGSTLSCGELMQI
+79 AEKGSTLSCAELMQV
-94 NALNRSARIACT
+94 NALNRSARIAQT
-106 SILAAAQDSVVY
+106 SVFSFAGEEITFI
-118 LKADASRLYYDKALE
+118 KADCARLYYDARLE
-133 EDVGFAIV
+133 DDINFAIL
-141 SESEVND
+141 SDGEIND

-153 LADIRSK
+153 LFDIRTK

-174 YITGPTSSF
+174 YITGPTAAY
-183 LQDASVTM
+183 LQDATVTM

-215 SQSGATFFIEPE
+215 SQTGATFFIEPE

-248 RILKVLSKRFGAIA
+248 RILKSFSKRFGAIA
-262 EVLRTDEE
+262 DRLRADEE
-270 VLSVIDACYAR
+270 LLAALDCCYAK
-281 AQYAYSLKAV
+281 AQYAYSLKAIN
-291 KPGVNGTGY
+291 PQVNRRGY
-300 INIVKGRHPLIDKTR
+300 IDIVKGRHPLIDKER

-332 SGANTGGKTVTLKMT
+332 SGANTGGKTVTLKMV

-357 MFIPAA
+357 LFIPAA
-363 AGSSVGVFD
+363 EGSCVGVFD

-402 NGVTEHSLVL
+402 NGVNADSLVL

-425 QALARAVVEKLLSTG
+425 QALARAVVEKLLSCG
-440 CKGIVTTHFTPLKE
+440 CKGIVTTHFTALKE
-454 FAFNAKGIENAS
+454 FAFGADGIENAS
-466 MEFDAQTLKPLYK
+466 MEFDSATLKPLYR

-499 AQDVLDKAV
+499 DEGVLEKAV

-523 SAEESRVRAD
+523 SAEDSRVKAEQLVAENERLRAKLKDEIAETEKRAD
-533 SLAAEN
+533 
-539 QALQSELKSKI
+539 
-550 ALADARAAAL
+550 AL
-560 EKERAKLLSGAK
+560 ERERAKLLAGAK
-572 AESRRII
+572 AESRRLI

-587 SLLAQIEDIFK
+587 ELLSEIEDIFK

-618 DAAFKEEEGSTAQT
+618 DAAYRADEAPERKTA
-632 PYLPA
+632 YAPA
-637 TAANIAAGARV
+637 DKNNLREGARV
-648 FVKRM
+648 FVKPM
-653 QTEGEIVAF
+653 QTEGVVT
-662 NPSKGEAEVACGSIR
+662 SYSQGKGEAEVTCGSMK
-677 LRCRLDELLLVNPK
+677 LRCKPADLLIIENAPQ
-691 SGKKS
+691 
-696 AGGKDNVKVVR
+696 GGVVKRADSVKVVR
-707 KIAPSQPLLEINVL
+707 KIPVSQPVLEINVL
-721 GMTVEEALYEV
+721 GLTVPEALYEV
-732 DNFIDKAVTDN
+732 DNFIDRAVTDN
-743 LEEVKI
+743 LEEIKV
-749 IHGVGTGRLR
+749 IHGVGTGKLR

-771 VESFRSGK
+771 VESFRAGK

-788 IVKLK
+788 FIKLK

>member
-1 MNTQFYEKL
+1 MNTRFFEKL

-20 SHAVLGGA
+20 NFAVLSSA
-28 KSLIEECIPSSDA
+28 KQMIAEEVPSSDLK
-41 DEVRERLTRTEEA
+41 EVRERLARTQEA
-54 DFLLF
+54 DILLF
-59 RSSGV
+59 RFGASGV
-64 SGIEYFDNVSELISR
+64 EYFDDVTDLLSR
-79 AEKGSTLSCGELMQI
+79 AEKGSTLSCAELMQV
-94 NALNRSARIACT
+94 NALNRSARIAQT
-106 SILAAAQDSVVY
+106 SVFSFAGEEITFI
-118 LKADASRLYYDKALE
+118 KADCARLYYDARLE
-133 EDVGFAIV
+133 DDINFAIL
-141 SESEVND
+141 SDGEIND

-153 LADIRSK
+153 LFDIRTK

-174 YITGPTSSF
+174 YITGPTAAY
-183 LQDASVTM
+183 LQDATVTM

-215 SQSGATFFIEPE
+215 SQTGATFFIEPE

-248 RILKVLSKRFGAIA
+248 RILKSFSKRFGAIA
-262 EVLRTDEE
+262 DRLRADEE
-270 VLSVIDACYAR
+270 LLAALDCCYAK
-281 AQYAYSLKAV
+281 AQYAYSLKAIN
-291 KPGVNGTGY
+291 PQVNRRGY
-300 INIVKGRHPLIDKTR
+300 IDIVKGRHPLIDKER

-332 SGANTGGKTVTLKMT
+332 SGANTGGKTVTLKMV

-357 MFIPAA
+357 LFIPAA
-363 AGSSVGVFD
+363 EGSCVGVFD

-402 NGVTEHSLVL
+402 NGVNADSLVL

-425 QALARAVVEKLLSTG
+425 QALARAVVEKLLSCG
-440 CKGIVTTHFTPLKE
+440 CKGIVTTHFTALKE
-454 FAFNAKGIENAS
+454 FAFGADGIENAS
-466 MEFDAQTLKPLYK
+466 MEFDSATLKPLYR

-499 AQDVLDKAV
+499 DEGVLEKAV

-523 SAEESRVRAD
+523 SAEDSRVKAEQLVAENERLRAKLKDEIAETEKRAD
-533 SLAAEN
+533 
-539 QALQSELKSKI
+539 
-550 ALADARAAAL
+550 AL
-560 EKERAKLLSGAK
+560 ERERAKLLAGAK
-572 AESRRII
+572 AESRRLI

-587 SLLAQIEDIFK
+587 ELLSEIEDIFK

-618 DAAFKEEEGSTAQT
+618 DAAYRADEATERKTTYA
-632 PYLPA
+632 PA
-637 TAANIAAGARV
+637 DKNNLREGARV
-648 FVKRM
+648 FVKPM
-653 QTEGEIVAF
+653 QTEGVVT
-662 NPSKGEAEVACGSIR
+662 SYSQGKGEAEVTCGSMK
-677 LRCRLDELLLVNPK
+677 LRCKPADLLIIENAPQ
-691 SGKKS
+691 
-696 AGGKDNVKVVR
+696 GGAVKRADSVKVVR
-707 KIAPSQPLLEINVL
+707 KIPVSQPVLEINVL
-721 GMTVEEALYEV
+721 GLTVPEALYEV
-732 DNFIDKAVTDN
+732 DNFIDRAVTDN
-743 LEEVKI
+743 LEEIKV
-749 IHGVGTGRLR
+749 IHGVGTGKLR

-771 VESFRSGK
+771 VESFRAGK

-788 IVKLK
+788 FIKLK

>member
-1 MNTQFYEKL
+1 MNTRFFEKL

-20 SHAVLGGA
+20 NFAVLSSA
-28 KSLIEECIPSSDA
+28 KQMIAEEVPSSDLK
-41 DEVRERLTRTEEA
+41 EVRERLARTQEA
-54 DFLLF
+54 DILLF
-59 RSSGV
+59 RFGASGV
-64 SGIEYFDNVSELISR
+64 EYFDDVTDLLSR
-79 AEKGSTLSCGELMQI
+79 AEKGSTLSCAELMQV
-94 NALNRSARIACT
+94 NALNRSARIAQT
-106 SILAAAQDSVVY
+106 SVFSFAGEEITFI
-118 LKADASRLYYDKALE
+118 KADCARLYYDARLE
-133 EDVGFAIV
+133 DDINFAIL
-141 SESEVND
+141 SDGEIND

-153 LADIRSK
+153 LFDIRTK

-174 YITGPTSSF
+174 YITGPTAAY
-183 LQDASVTM
+183 LQDATVTM

-215 SQSGATFFIEPE
+215 SQTGATFFIEPE

-248 RILKVLSKRFGAIA
+248 RILKSFSKRFGAIA
-262 EVLRTDEE
+262 DRLRADEE
-270 VLSVIDACYAR
+270 LLAALDCCYAK
-281 AQYAYSLKAV
+281 AQYAYSLKAIN
-291 KPGVNGTGY
+291 PQVNRRGY
-300 INIVKGRHPLIDKTR
+300 IDIVKGRHPLIDKER

-332 SGANTGGKTVTLKMT
+332 SGANTGGKTVTLKMV

-357 MFIPAA
+357 LFIPAA
-363 AGSSVGVFD
+363 EGSCVGVFD

-402 NGVTEHSLVL
+402 NGVNADSLVL

-425 QALARAVVEKLLSTG
+425 QALARAVVEKLLSCG
-440 CKGIVTTHFTPLKE
+440 CKGIVTTHFTALKE
-454 FAFNAKGIENAS
+454 FAFGADGIENAS
-466 MEFDAQTLKPLYK
+466 MEFDSATLKPLYR

-499 AQDVLDKAV
+499 DEGVLEKAV

-523 SAEESRVRAD
+523 SAEDSRVKAEQLVAENERLRAKLKDEIAETEKRAD
-533 SLAAEN
+533 
-539 QALQSELKSKI
+539 
-550 ALADARAAAL
+550 AL
-560 EKERAKLLSGAK
+560 ERERAKLLAGAK
-572 AESRRII
+572 AESRRLI

-587 SLLAQIEDIFK
+587 ELLSEIEDIFK

-618 DAAFKEEEGSTAQT
+618 DAAYRADEAPERKTA
-632 PYLPA
+632 YAPA
-637 TAANIAAGARV
+637 DKNNLREGARV
-648 FVKRM
+648 FVKPM
-653 QTEGEIVAF
+653 QTEGVVT
-662 NPSKGEAEVACGSIR
+662 SYSQGKGEAEVTCGSMK
-677 LRCRLDELLLVNPK
+677 LRC
-691 SGKKS
+691 KS
-696 AGGKDNVKVVR
+696 ADLLIIENAPQGGVVKRADSVKVVR
-707 KIAPSQPLLEINVL
+707 KIPVSQPVLEINVL
-721 GMTVEEALYEV
+721 GLTVPEALYEV
-732 DNFIDKAVTDN
+732 DNFIDRAVTDN
-743 LEEVKI
+743 LEEIKV
-749 IHGVGTGRLR
+749 IHGVGTGKLR

-771 VESFRSGK
+771 VESFRAGK

-788 IVKLK
+788 FIKLK

>member
-1 MNTQFYEKL
+1 MNTRFFEKL

-20 SHAVLGGA
+20 NFAVLSSA
-28 KSLIEECIPSSDA
+28 KQMIAEEAPSSDLK
-41 DEVRERLTRTEEA
+41 EVRERLARTQEA
-54 DFLLF
+54 DILLF
-59 RSSGV
+59 RFGASGV
-64 SGIEYFDNVSELISR
+64 EYFDDVTDLLSR
-79 AEKGSTLSCGELMQI
+79 AEKGSTLSCAELMQV
-94 NALNRSARIACT
+94 NALNRSARIAQT
-106 SILAAAQDSVVY
+106 SVFSFAGEEITFI
-118 LKADASRLYYDKALE
+118 KADCARLYYDARLE
-133 EDVGFAIV
+133 DDINFAIL
-141 SESEVND
+141 SDGEIND

-153 LADIRSK
+153 LFDIRTK

-174 YITGPTSSF
+174 YITGPTAAY
-183 LQDASVTM
+183 LQDATVTM

-215 SQSGATFFIEPE
+215 SQTGATFFIEPE

-248 RILKVLSKRFGAIA
+248 RILKSFSKRFGAIA
-262 EVLRTDEE
+262 DRLRADEE
-270 VLSVIDACYAR
+270 LLAALDCCYAK
-281 AQYAYSLKAV
+281 AQYAYSLKAIN
-291 KPGVNGTGY
+291 PQVNRRGY
-300 INIVKGRHPLIDKTR
+300 IDIVKGRHPLIDKER

-332 SGANTGGKTVTLKMT
+332 SGANTGGKTVTLKMV

-357 MFIPAA
+357 LFIPAA
-363 AGSSVGVFD
+363 EGSCVGVFD

-402 NGVTEHSLVL
+402 NGVNADSLVL

-425 QALARAVVEKLLSTG
+425 QALARAVVEKLLSCG
-440 CKGIVTTHFTPLKE
+440 CKGIVTTHFTALKE
-454 FAFNAKGIENAS
+454 FAFGADGIENAS
-466 MEFDAQTLKPLYK
+466 MEFDSATLKPLYR

-499 AQDVLDKAV
+499 DEGVLEKAV

-523 SAEESRVRAD
+523 SAEDSRVKAEQLVAENEQLRAKLKDEIAETEKRAD
-533 SLAAEN
+533 
-539 QALQSELKSKI
+539 
-550 ALADARAAAL
+550 AL
-560 EKERAKLLSGAK
+560 ERERAKLLAGAK
-572 AESRRII
+572 AESRRLI

-587 SLLAQIEDIFK
+587 ELLSEIEDIFK

-618 DAAFKEEEGSTAQT
+618 DAAYRADEAPERKTTYT
-632 PYLPA
+632 PADKNNLRE
-637 TAANIAAGARV
+637 GARV
-648 FVKRM
+648 FVKPM
-653 QTEGEIVAF
+653 QTEGVVT
-662 NPSKGEAEVACGSIR
+662 SYSQGKGEAEVTCGSMK
-677 LRCRLDELLLVNPK
+677 LRCKPADLLIIENAPQ
-691 SGKKS
+691 
-696 AGGKDNVKVVR
+696 GGVVKRADSVKVVR
-707 KIAPSQPLLEINVL
+707 KIPVSQPVLEINVL
-721 GMTVEEALYEV
+721 GLTVPEALYEV
-732 DNFIDKAVTDN
+732 DNFIDRAVTDN
-743 LEEVKI
+743 LEEIKV
-749 IHGVGTGRLR
+749 IHGVGTGKLR

-771 VESFRSGK
+771 VESFRAGK

-788 IVKLK
+788 FIKLK

>member
-1 MNTQFYEKL
+1 MNTRFFEKL

-20 SHAVLGGA
+20 NFAVLSSA
-28 KSLIEECIPSSDA
+28 KQMIAEEVPSSDLK
-41 DEVRERLTRTEEA
+41 EVRERLARTQEA
-54 DFLLF
+54 DILLF
-59 RSSGV
+59 RFGASGV
-64 SGIEYFDNVSELISR
+64 EYFDDVTDLLSR
-79 AEKGSTLSCGELMQI
+79 AEKGSTLSCAELMQV
-94 NALNRSARIACT
+94 NALNRSARIAQT
-106 SILAAAQDSVVY
+106 SVFSFAGEEIIFI
-118 LKADASRLYYDKALE
+118 KADCARLYYDARLE
-133 EDVGFAIV
+133 DDINFAIL
-141 SESEVND
+141 SDGEIND

-153 LADIRSK
+153 LFDIRTK

-174 YITGPTSSF
+174 YITGPTAAY
-183 LQDASVTM
+183 LQDATVTM

-215 SQSGATFFIEPE
+215 SQTGATFFIEPE

-248 RILKVLSKRFGAIA
+248 RILKSFSKRFGAIA
-262 EVLRTDEE
+262 DRLRADEE
-270 VLSVIDACYAR
+270 LLAALDCCYAK
-281 AQYAYSLKAV
+281 AQYAYSLKAIN
-291 KPGVNGTGY
+291 PQVNRRGY
-300 INIVKGRHPLIDKTR
+300 IDIVKGRHPLIDKER

-332 SGANTGGKTVTLKMT
+332 SGANTGGKTVTLKMV

-357 MFIPAA
+357 LFIPAA
-363 AGSSVGVFD
+363 EGSCVGVFD

-402 NGVTEHSLVL
+402 NGVNADSLVL

-425 QALARAVVEKLLSTG
+425 QALARAVVEKLLSCG
-440 CKGIVTTHFTPLKE
+440 CKGIVTTHFTALKE
-454 FAFNAKGIENAS
+454 FAFGADGIENAS
-466 MEFDAQTLKPLYK
+466 MEFDSATLKPLYR

-499 AQDVLDKAV
+499 DEGVLEKAV

-523 SAEESRVRAD
+523 SAEDSRVKAEQLVAEHERLRANLKD
-533 SLAAEN
+533 EIAET
-539 QALQSELKSKI
+539 EK
-550 ALADARAAAL
+550 RAAAL
-560 EKERAKLLSGAK
+560 ERERAKLLAGAK
-572 AESRRII
+572 AESRRLI

-587 SLLAQIEDIFK
+587 ELLSEIEDIFK

-618 DAAFKEEEGSTAQT
+618 DAAYRADEAPERKTA
-632 PYLPA
+632 YAPA
-637 TAANIAAGARV
+637 DKNNLREGARV
-648 FVKRM
+648 FVKPM
-653 QTEGEIVAF
+653 QTEGVVT
-662 NPSKGEAEVACGSIR
+662 SYSQGKGEAEVTCGSMK
-677 LRCRLDELLLVNPK
+677 LRCKPADLLIIENAPQ
-691 SGKKS
+691 
-696 AGGKDNVKVVR
+696 GGAVKRADSVKVVR
-707 KIAPSQPLLEINVL
+707 KIPVSQPVLEINVL
-721 GMTVEEALYEV
+721 GLTVPEALYEV
-732 DNFIDKAVTDN
+732 DNFIDRAVTDN
-743 LEEVKI
+743 LEEIKV
-749 IHGVGTGRLR
+749 IHGVGTGKLR

-771 VESFRSGK
+771 VESFRAGK

-788 IVKLK
+788 FIKLK

>member
-1 MNTQFYEKL
+1 MNTRFFEKL

-20 SHAVLGGA
+20 NFAVLSSA
-28 KSLIEECIPSSDA
+28 KQMIAEEVPSSELK
-41 DEVRERLTRTEEA
+41 EVRERLARTQEA
-54 DFLLF
+54 DILLF
-59 RSSGV
+59 RFGASGV
-64 SGIEYFDNVSELISR
+64 EYFDDVTDLLSR
-79 AEKGSTLSCGELMQI
+79 AEKGSTLSCAELMQV
-94 NALNRSARIACT
+94 NALNRSARIAQT
-106 SILAAAQDSVVY
+106 SVFSFAGEEIIFI
-118 LKADASRLYYDKALE
+118 KADCARLYYDARLE
-133 EDVGFAIV
+133 DDINFAIL
-141 SESEVND
+141 SDGEIND

-153 LADIRSK
+153 LFDIRTK

-174 YITGPTSSF
+174 YITGPTAAY
-183 LQDASVTM
+183 LQDATVTM

-215 SQSGATFFIEPE
+215 SQTGATFFIEPE

-248 RILKVLSKRFGAIA
+248 RILKSFSKRFGAIA
-262 EVLRTDEE
+262 DRLRADEE
-270 VLSVIDACYAR
+270 LLAALDCCYAK
-281 AQYAYSLKAV
+281 AQYAYSLKAIN
-291 KPGVNGTGY
+291 PQVNRRGY
-300 INIVKGRHPLIDKTR
+300 IDIVKGRHPLIDKER

-332 SGANTGGKTVTLKMT
+332 SGANTGGKTVTLKMV

-357 MFIPAA
+357 LFIPAA
-363 AGSSVGVFD
+363 EGSCVGVFD

-402 NGVTEHSLVL
+402 NGVNADSLVL

-425 QALARAVVEKLLSTG
+425 QALARAVVEKLLSCG
-440 CKGIVTTHFTPLKE
+440 CKGIVTTHFTALKE
-454 FAFNAKGIENAS
+454 FAFGADGIENAS
-466 MEFDAQTLKPLYK
+466 MEFDSATLKPLYR

-499 AQDVLDKAV
+499 DEGVLEKAV

-523 SAEESRVRAD
+523 SAEDSRVKAEQLVAENEQLRAKLKDEIAETEKRAD
-533 SLAAEN
+533 
-539 QALQSELKSKI
+539 
-550 ALADARAAAL
+550 AL
-560 EKERAKLLSGAK
+560 ERERAKLLAGAK
-572 AESRRII
+572 AESRRLI

-587 SLLAQIEDIFK
+587 ELLSEIEDIFK

-618 DAAFKEEEGSTAQT
+618 DAAYRADEAPERKTAYAPADKNNLREGAQ
-632 PYLPA
+632 
-637 TAANIAAGARV
+637 V
-648 FVKRM
+648 FVKPM
-653 QTEGEIVAF
+653 QTEGVVT
-662 NPSKGEAEVACGSIR
+662 SYSQGKGEAEVTCGSMK
-677 LRCRLDELLLVNPK
+677 LRCKPADLLIIENAPQ
-691 SGKKS
+691 
-696 AGGKDNVKVVR
+696 GGAVKRADSVKVVR
-707 KIAPSQPLLEINVL
+707 KIPVSQPVLEINVL
-721 GMTVEEALYEV
+721 GLTVPEALYEV
-732 DNFIDKAVTDN
+732 DNFIDRAVTDN
-743 LEEVKI
+743 LEEIKV
-749 IHGVGTGRLR
+749 IHGVGTGKLR

-771 VESFRSGK
+771 VESFRAGK

-788 IVKLK
+788 FIKLK